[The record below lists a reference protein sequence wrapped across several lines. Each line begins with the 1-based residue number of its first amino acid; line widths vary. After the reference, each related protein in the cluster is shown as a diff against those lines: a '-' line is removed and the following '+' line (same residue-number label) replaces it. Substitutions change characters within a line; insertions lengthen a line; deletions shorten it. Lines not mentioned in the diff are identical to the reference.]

1 MTIIYPVIMC
11 GGAGTR
17 LWPLSRKSNPKQ
29 YHALTSE
36 RTMLQETVQRM
47 ARTGDYSVAAP
58 SFVCAR
64 DDETVIKAQCQAIG
78 TTPLHIILE
87 PMGRN
92 TAPVA
97 AIIAEVFT
105 DVDPDGLVLLVPAD
119 HYIAD
124 DSEFWNCVE
133 AGIETAKQSRL
144 VTLGIKANS
153 PETGYGYIHQG
164 EKLAENVYHVNAFVE
179 KPNLETANEY
189 LRSGDYVWNAGIFLF
204 TPQTMTKSFT
214 KFAPDILSA
223 CQLTLKRS
231 RLDDMCIFLD
241 EASFAACPANSL
253 DYAIMEKSD
262 NVAVVAPVDVGWNDI
277 GSWSVLADLNQEKT
291 GTSGGKGDIIALEC
305 ANTYL
310 HSDGPLVAGIGLENL
325 IVIATKDAVLILP
338 KDRAQDVKKIVEKL
352 KRDGRMNLC

>member
-47 ARTGDYSVAAP
+47 ARKGRYTVAAP

-78 TTPLHIILE
+78 VTPLHIILE

-105 DVDPDGLVLLVPAD
+105 DVDPGGLVLLVPAD
-119 HYIAD
+119 HYIED
-124 DSEFWNCVE
+124 SSEFWNCVE
-133 AGIETAKQSRL
+133 EGIKTAKQSRL
-144 VTLGIKANS
+144 VTLGIKASS
-153 PETGYGYIHQG
+153 PETGYGYIRQG
-164 EKLAENVYHVNAFVE
+164 KELAPNVYHVDAFVE
-179 KPNLETANEY
+179 KPDLETANEY
-189 LRSGDYVWNAGIFLF
+189 LQSGDYVWNAGIFLF
-204 TPQTMTKSFT
+204 SPQTMAEN
-214 KFAPDILSA
+214 FAQHAPEILRV
-223 CQLTLKRS
+223 CQLTLKRA

-241 EASFAACPANSL
+241 EATFAACPSDAL

-277 GSWSVLADLNQEKT
+277 GSWSVLADLNQKKT
-291 GTSGGKGDIIALEC
+291 GASGGKGDIIALEC

-310 HSDGPLVAGIGLENL
+310 HSDGPLVAGVGLENL
-325 IVIATKDAVLILP
+325 IVIATKDAVLVLP